1 MHSAVLS
8 VLQTLEVGKAQ
19 CECGSCFLIFVV
31 TQGTNSLH
39 FSPLC
44 FHLQEFIGRV
54 ITDRWRERNIMKILL
69 LPGAT
74 WFSFGGLLS
83 IFLTLSL
90 NPVLFFSLI
99 IFDSLQPWK
108 YIFVYTYA
116 VNADFFFLQK
126 AICSCLSWS
135 FSLWKLRC
143 FSFHSQS
150 QNPARPLAPH

>member
-1 MHSAVLS
+1 MWL
-8 VLQTLEVGKAQ
+8 L
-19 CECGSCFLIFVV
+19 FFIFVV
-31 TQGTNSLH
+31 TQGTNSVH